1 MWRYY
6 AAGVFIALFTSTLVL
21 LCYEAGVFECVALY
35 LHNLYAGIPIL
46 KLPAPPASVSS
57 LQYGAVIAVAFGV
70 SALSTD
76 NINPKLKVLL
86 ILVVISVTVASS
98 IVLAMYGVLFE
109 PVSVSTGAMVAGVAG
124 MLMST
129 TESGYRKRLFLQV
142 IGQRVSRKVKSSL
155 ARRPF
160 GVSIRGEKREVTVM
174 VFRITNR
181 SDFLG
186 EMRARDAIY
195 LCNYLLSEVVEF
207 VISRGGYLDEWG
219 TDGLRFYFGL
229 PLQDDSHAQSASRCA
244 FELKSHVEKV
254 SDESAESGLEHLKHG
269 ISLVSGDMAIGLC
282 GGGTFAR
289 FSAHGEESEIAQ
301 EICDMGANFGSS
313 VLVAG
318 NKLKVLHN
326 EMELRLVAFVGPVL
340 GRSPIEVHELVD
352 VNKNADDGDKM
363 YRDAFRKG
371 ITFFYEG
378 DFVSALENFEKAI
391 PSCGMDRVLE
401 YYRNLAEEK
410 IKQGTD

>member
-6 AAGVFIALFTSTLVL
+6 AVGIFIALFTSILVL

-35 LHNLYAGIPIL
+35 LYNLYAGIPIL
-46 KLPAPPASVSS
+46 KLAGLPAPVSS

-76 NINPKLKVLL
+76 NINPKLKLLL
-86 ILVVISVTVASS
+86 ILVTVSVTVASS

-109 PVSVSTGAMVAGVAG
+109 PVSVCIGALIAGVAG
-124 MLMST
+124 MLLST
-129 TESGYRKRLFLQV
+129 TQSGYRKRLFLQV
-142 IGQRVSRKVKSSL
+142 IGHRVSRKVKSSL

-174 VFRITNR
+174 VFRITNGP
-181 SDFLG
+181 DFLG

-195 LCNYLLSEVVEF
+195 WCNYVLGEVAEF

-219 TDGLRFYFGL
+219 PDGLRFYFGL
-229 PLQDDSHAQSASRCA
+229 PLQDDSHAQSACRCA

-254 SDESAESGLEHLKHG
+254 RDECAEPSLEHLKHG

-282 GGGTFAR
+282 GGGAFSR
-289 FSAHGEESEIAQ
+289 FSAHGKETDIAQ
-301 EICDMGANFGSS
+301 KICAVGADFGSS

-318 NKLKVLHN
+318 NKLDALQN
-326 EMELRLVAFVGPVL
+326 EMELRAVAFVDHVPE
-340 GRSPIEVHELVD
+340 RRPIEVYELVN
-352 VNKNADDGDKM
+352 VNKNADDGSAM
-363 YRDAFRKG
+363 YRDAFNKG
-371 ITFFYEG
+371 ITCFHEG
-378 DFVSALENFEKAI
+378 DFASALENFEKAI
-391 PSCGMDRVLE
+391 PSSGIDRILE

-410 IKQGTD
+410 IERGNE